1 MMLRSLS
8 QRLSGSTSGRS
19 VYDILPTTS
28 DRHGHGGQSAGF
40 RRWDNQPWYTRLFT
54 KPILRLFVLAVI
66 CIGTVHLFWSADLLV
81 AVAEVDLN
89 RKPPLYEK
97 YHQEELRLPQ
107 HNPDLPYP
115 EGRHGKYIW
124 YANHVHCTYAS
135 SPRVGSGHSWMT
147 QHRGGGTPCR
157 STF

>member
-1 MMLRSLS
+1 MRVIPSLKAALWDAK
-8 QRLSGSTSGRS
+8 RDIIVG
-19 VYDILPTTS
+19 VYL
-28 DRHGHGGQSAGF
+28 
-40 RRWDNQPWYTRLFT
+40 
-54 KPILRLFVLAVI
+54 
-66 CIGTVHLFWSADLLV
+66 WSADLLV

-107 HNPDLPYP
+107 PNPDLPYP
-115 EGRHGKYIW
+115 GGRHGKYIW

-135 SPRVGSGHSWMT
+135 TPRVGSGHSWRT